1 MSEVGVS
8 TLLFIILS
16 PGLEFPPGRSPSSIW
31 GEGGLSGVLASVLI
45 SGTTGAIYRRGKFP
59 VFLLFL
65 K

>member
-1 MSEVGVS
+1 MLKVGMSS
-8 TLLFIILS
+8 PLFLILS
-16 PGLEFPPGRSPSSIW
+16 LGLEFPPGRSPSSIW